1 MDQEKQIRD
10 IQEELKSLQDQVV
23 AQYHRIQ
30 ALQKQLQL
38 LDPTYVPATAAES
51 RPAKWKWENFIGLR
65 LIHLAGII
73 VLVIGLSIGV
83 KFAIDQ
89 ELISEV
95 ARIGLAYGAGIL
107 LYLLSLRLRKNY
119 DLFSAILFSGAMA
132 SVYFTTYAAVAY
144 YSMIPPAVAFILM
157 VLFTVYTT
165 VQAISY
171 NRQEIALLGLA
182 GAYGIPF
189 LISQNAD
196 RVYLFFL
203 YIFIINCGISYLHV
217 RLKWRAV
224 GNIAMLLTWIL
235 FLGWTAVRFTPAQQV
250 PGILFGG
257 LFFLL
262 FSSMILSPAFFKKHS
277 FHKEDAYAQLANN
290 TAFYIAAL
298 FIAGHKGGDDSL
310 AMVTGCFALMAA
322 IQAGLYHR
330 FAASQEA
337 FFRVHLVASFLLA
350 IIYVLLEWD
359 GITVTFIWMM
369 MAILV
374 FVWGAWQKMVVLRLL
389 AMALM
394 GFTLL
399 KLVVWDS
406 ATFTPVQKVLA
417 YVSLGVLLLL
427 TSFFYQKFKQN
438 LFAEKDSSQV

>member
-10 IQEELKSLQDQVV
+10 IQEELKSLQEQVV
-23 AQYHRIQ
+23 TQYHRIQ

-38 LDPTYVPATAAES
+38 MDPSYVPVVAS
-51 RPAKWKWENFIGLR
+51 KSKSSKWKWENFIGLR

-83 KFAIDQ
+83 KYAIDK

-95 ARIGLAYGAGIL
+95 ARIGLAYGAGIV
-107 LYLLSLRLRKNY
+107 LYLLSVRLRKNY
-119 DLFSAILFSGAMA
+119 SLFSAILFSGGMA

-144 YSMIPPAVAFILM
+144 YNMMPPAVAFMLM
-157 VLFTVYTT
+157 MLFTMYTT
-165 VQAISY
+165 LQAISY

-196 RVYLFFL
+196 RVDLFFL
-203 YIFIINCGISYLHV
+203 YIFIINSGISYLHI

-224 GNIAMLLTWIL
+224 GNVAMLLTWIL
-235 FLGWTAVRFTPAQQV
+235 FLGWSAVRFTPPQQGT
-250 PGILFGG
+250 GILFGG

-262 FSSMILSPAFFKKHS
+262 FSGMILSPLFFRKHAFRR
-277 FHKEDAYAQLANN
+277 EDAYAQLANN
-290 TAFYIAAL
+290 LAFYIAAL
-298 FIAGHKGGDDSL
+298 FIAGNGGDDSL
-310 AMVTGCFALMAA
+310 AMVTGCFALTTA

-330 FAASQEA
+330 YVSGEEA

-359 GITVTFIWMM
+359 GITVTFIWML
-369 MAILV
+369 MAVLV
-374 FVWGAWQKMVVLRLL
+374 FIWGAWQKMVVLRLL
-389 AMALM
+389 SMALM

-417 YVSLGVLLLL
+417 YVSLGILLLL
-427 TSFFYQKFKQN
+427 TSFFYQKFRQS
-438 LFAEKDSSQV
+438 LFAEKDPSQD